1 MQKHRQHPKLL
12 QNNDKLIIIPN
23 LAAMNKNLAIF
34 AHVLLTPGFNLGI
47 ITPNLITL

>member
-23 LAAMNKNLAIF
+23 HAAMNKNLAIF
-34 AHVLLTPGFNLGI
+34 VKDKLAPVLTWYY
-47 ITPNLITL
+47 